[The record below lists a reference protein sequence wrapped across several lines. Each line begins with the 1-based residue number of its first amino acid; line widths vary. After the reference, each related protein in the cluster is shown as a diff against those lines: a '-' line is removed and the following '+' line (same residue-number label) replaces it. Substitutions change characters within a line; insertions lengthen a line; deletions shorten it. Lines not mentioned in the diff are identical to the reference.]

1 MIDDV
6 ASLVLLAIITA
17 MTSDEDK
24 ARAELG
30 GSMAAAEQG
39 PTWGPSG
46 GAWDVRPARPRR
58 PVGPSPA
65 HGRIASRIVILPSQ
79 VVFPVMTS
87 LGFIGASAVS
97 RLGSKKGGGAR
108 LSSSFQVHES
118 AVVFH
123 VHEKQF

>member
-65 HGRIASRIVILPSQ
+65 HARTRARRRIASRIVILPSQ

-97 RLGSKKGGGAR
+97 RLGSKKGGC
-108 LSSSFQVHES
+108 LS
-118 AVVFH
+118 
-123 VHEKQF
+123 